1 MEANSN
7 MDREQFDFRIAR
19 KKVIKLMSFY
29 VHAFIY
35 SIALVIF
42 ILKNYYAVSLD
53 FFPFT
58 HLNYIVMIIWSSLF
72 VSSAVD
78 ILSYN
83 KIFGKEWEERK
94 MKNILDKRQK
104 QQKWE

>member
-1 MEANSN
+1 METNSN
-7 MDREQFDFRIAR
+7 MDRQEFDFRIAR
-19 KKVIKLMSFY
+19 KKVMKLRSFY

-53 FFPFT
+53 FFPFKY
-58 HLNYIVMIIWSSLF
+58 LNYIVMIIWSALF

-78 ILSYN
+78 IFAYN

-94 MKNILDKRQK
+94 MRDILDKRQK